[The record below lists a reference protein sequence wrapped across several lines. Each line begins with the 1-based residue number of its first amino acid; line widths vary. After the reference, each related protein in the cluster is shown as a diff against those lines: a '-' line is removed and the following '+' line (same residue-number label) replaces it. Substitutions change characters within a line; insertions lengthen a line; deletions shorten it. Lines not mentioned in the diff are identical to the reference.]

1 MLDETQNNALNAA
14 IESYQNTGAAVL
26 PDDFN
31 ARIGDGDYV
40 AIGTEFLQLLVE
52 HSGLKPEAQ
61 VLDIG
66 CGLGRVAQP
75 LKHFLAP
82 GGRYTGLDVVAENV
96 TWCQQHLGNTAQGF
110 DFIHLDVAHP
120 LYNPAGKIAP
130 EDTFLPFTD
139 NHFDCVMMVSVF
151 THLAVDMTAQYM
163 AEVRRVLRPGGR
175 LFATFF
181 LINPESRVAAD
192 KDYRYPFDLRSSGPI
207 YTPPDDHVYGAAAVE
222 EDWLTKLACEV
233 NGFTLVKRCP
243 GHWSQITKAPERPYQ
258 DILVFEK

>member
-40 AIGTEFLQLLVE
+40 AIGTEFLRLLVE

-82 GGRYTGLDVVAENV
+82 GGATLV
-96 TWCQQHLGNTAQGF
+96 WMWLLKMSLGANSTSA
-110 DFIHLDVAHP
+110 
-120 LYNPAGKIAP
+120 
-130 EDTFLPFTD
+130 
-139 NHFDCVMMVSVF
+139 
-151 THLAVDMTAQYM
+151 
-163 AEVRRVLRPGGR
+163 
-175 LFATFF
+175 
-181 LINPESRVAAD
+181 
-192 KDYRYPFDLRSSGPI
+192 
-207 YTPPDDHVYGAAAVE
+207 TPP
-222 EDWLTKLACEV
+222 
-233 NGFTLVKRCP
+233 
-243 GHWSQITKAPERPYQ
+243 KAL
-258 DILVFEK
+258 ILST